1 MFTYTRIK
9 KSELEFLHFQVNKLE
24 EELKKEHG
32 RYLAEINYSMKL
44 QQRCVDY
51 NKQLGDLENELA
63 KYKQAYADEVQK
75 RLELAKE
82 VNELEAKLEDK
93 HA

>member
-1 MFTYTRIK
+1 MFAHTRIK

-51 NKQLGDLENELA
+51 CEQLNALENELT
-63 KYKQAYADEVQK
+63 KYKQLYADELQK

-82 VNELEAKLEDK
+82 VKELESKVEDNN
-93 HA
+93 A